1 MPTWGR
7 GGAGN
12 IVSDEQVQETTR
24 RVAEDLEANQPT
36 SIPTTTTAAPPSY
49 TTQDYAHMGRGGA
62 GNWFVPADEPAAPP
76 PSETADP
83 TPAPQTT
90 AKPQVSKP
98 WTPPN
103 TELPI
108 ARGGRGGAGNFVW
121 ESEEEKRR
129 KAEAEARRREGVER
143 RVVADVEK
151 GLKMP
156 ERARL
161 GGGGSRSGGELE
173 ASGVLGL

>member
-12 IVSDEQVQETTR
+12 IVTDEQVQETTR
-24 RVAEDLEANQPT
+24 RVAEDLEANHPT
-36 SIPTTTTAAPPSY
+36 SQPTTTTTTAPPSY

-62 GNWFVPADEPAAPP
+62 GNWFVPADEPTPDP
-76 PSETADP
+76 KETADP
-83 TPAPQTT
+83 TPAPQAS
-90 AKPQVSKP
+90 AKPAVSKP

-108 ARGGRGGAGNFVW
+108 ARGGRGGAGNFTW
-121 ESEEEKRR
+121 ESEEDKQRKR
-129 KAEAEARRREGVER
+129 EAEARRREGLER
-143 RVVADVEK
+143 RVVADVER

-156 ERARL
+156 ERAVL
-161 GGGGSRSGGELE
+161 GGGGGRAGELE